1 MSRDVK
7 TARILTHSK
16 ILTYKLKKDTL
27 PNGKASYSVF
37 ISISAIGKKPE
48 SCILTDV
55 TNDAGTAKRI
65 FKIFIKNT
73 VTPCTALEVFDLLC
87 EEGGAYYRG

>member
-1 MSRDVK
+1 MNKNVK
-7 TARILTHSK
+7 TSRLFIHGK

-55 TNDAGTAKRI
+55 TNDVGTAKRI
-65 FKIFIKNT
+65 FKIFSKNT